1 MYVVSSKPGINYLL
15 NILVGFNVRCPNVD
29 TVLPTGGGVDGTEPI
44 PILKETMVVANIM
57 GVHRRPDLV
66 GADAGDFNPDR
77 WLTYNPDPWEY
88 MPFNR
93 GPRNC
98 LGQVFA
104 RFSMSYVLVRLY
116 QKFDIIATDQIEQKI
131 MIEMNTRMSDPI
143 MVRFKQRK
151 EDHATAEQAAAILA
165 LSGLRIELQEKAAQD
180 GNPSGWGSLVEVS
193 A

>member
-1 MYVVSSKPGINYLL
+1 
-15 NILVGFNVRCPNVD
+15 
-29 TVLPTGGGVDGTEPI
+29 
-44 PILKETMVVANIM
+44 MVVANIM
-57 GVHRRPDLV
+57 GVHRRADLV
-66 GADAGDFNPDR
+66 GADADEFNPDR

-116 QKFDIIATDQIEQKI
+116 QKFDIIPTDNIEQKI

-143 MVRFKQRK
+143 MVQFKPRK
-151 EDHATAEQAAAILA
+151 QESATAEQAAV
-165 LSGLRIELQEKAAQD
+165 LSMKTGLGIEMQEKAMNE
-180 GNPSGWGSLVEVS
+180 GNPSGWGNLVEVS